1 MPAIDIVQVDGC
13 APIVKAL
20 HTGGKVEPWGEVR
33 TNSAGLTSPSPGAG
47 ERVAAVVRRSEGHGV
62 LVNDAMNLEAEFQI
76 AGREGLFL
84 QPASAAS
91 VASLME
97 DAERPERPEADEVI
111 VCIGTGTGKN
121 ATEV

>member
-1 MPAIDIVQVDGC
+1 M
-13 APIVKAL
+13 
-20 HTGGKVEPWGEVR
+20 
-33 TNSAGLTSPSPGAG
+33 
-47 ERVAAVVRRSEGHGV
+47 RRSEGHGV
-62 LVNDAMNLEAEFQI
+62 LVSDAMNLEAEFQI

-97 DAERPERPEADEVI
+97 GAERPGRPAADEVI

-121 ATEV
+121 AAEVAGEALGRPERIPPDIDAFKRARANWRGNGV